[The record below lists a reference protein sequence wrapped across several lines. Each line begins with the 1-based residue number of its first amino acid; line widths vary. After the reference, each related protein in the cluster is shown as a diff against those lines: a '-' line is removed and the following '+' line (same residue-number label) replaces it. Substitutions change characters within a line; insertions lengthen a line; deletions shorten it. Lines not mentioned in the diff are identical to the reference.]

1 MCIRDRDD
9 DQWLNTGFGY
19 RNYADATRRHW
30 GADIDLQYYV
40 NTKLSYYANLSWVN
54 RNWWAVGDDD
64 LPFATGLD
72 SPMHKYRAG
81 LDYIASIDKGIR
93 FNLSYQH
100 DSAFNSDSALYGGE
114 VQEKNLFD
122 MNIGYQF
129 DNGFRIDISGTNIFD
144 NKYRSYQGMPVIGR
158 RMIAKATYTF

>member
-1 MCIRDRDD
+1 
-9 DQWLNTGFGY
+9 
-19 RNYADATRRHW
+19 
-30 GADIDLQYYV
+30 
-40 NTKLSYYANLSWVN
+40 
-54 RNWWAVGDDD
+54 
-64 LPFATGLD
+64 
-72 SPMHKYRAG
+72 MHKYRAG

-144 NKYRSYQGMPVIGR
+144 NKYRSCLLYTSPSPRDVEESRMPSS
-158 RMIAKATYTF
+158 A